1 MPKSIFEPFSLGRLG
16 LKNRI
21 VRSATDEHLATDTG
35 LPTEALETV
44 YRRLAEGGTGLI
56 ITGHLFVDY
65 PLGQSGLGQAG
76 IYDDSFAELLK
87 PITQAGKRRGCK
99 IAAQISHA
107 GAKYHAGP
115 HRPVAPSAMRAA
127 ADAPVPRRLTQTEIE
142 ELRKSYV
149 DAASRAAA
157 AGFDGVQVHCA
168 HGYLLSEFVDPYYN
182 PRVDEYGGSV
192 ENRMRLPLEIIRGI
206 KAVCGED
213 YPVLVKVNSNTRAD
227 DEQYGEQL
235 VSMVRM
241 FAQAG
246 AQAVELS
253 GYDFAP
259 KTRDRLYFLDRA
271 AQVKAAVPDVPLILV
286 GGLRSVGDMQ
296 KALDAGIDLVA
307 MCRPLVC
314 QPDAADRFGSGQET
328 SPCVSC
334 NRCFQNFRTT
344 GFECAV
350 RTE

>member
-1 MPKSIFEPFSLGRLG
+1 
-16 LKNRI
+16 
-21 VRSATDEHLATDTG
+21 
-35 LPTEALETV
+35 
-44 YRRLAEGGTGLI
+44 
-56 ITGHLFVDY
+56 
-65 PLGQSGLGQAG
+65 
-76 IYDDSFAELLK
+76 
-87 PITQAGKRRGCK
+87 
-99 IAAQISHA
+99 
-107 GAKYHAGP
+107 
-115 HRPVAPSAMRAA
+115 
-127 ADAPVPRRLTQTEIE
+127 
-142 ELRKSYV
+142 
-149 DAASRAAA
+149 
-157 AGFDGVQVHCA
+157 
-168 HGYLLSEFVDPYYN
+168 
-182 PRVDEYGGSV
+182 
-192 ENRMRLPLEIIRGI
+192 MRLPLEIIRGI

-259 KTRDRLYFLDRA
+259 KTRDRLYFLERA
-271 AQVKAAVPDVPLILV
+271 AQVKAAVPDAPLILV